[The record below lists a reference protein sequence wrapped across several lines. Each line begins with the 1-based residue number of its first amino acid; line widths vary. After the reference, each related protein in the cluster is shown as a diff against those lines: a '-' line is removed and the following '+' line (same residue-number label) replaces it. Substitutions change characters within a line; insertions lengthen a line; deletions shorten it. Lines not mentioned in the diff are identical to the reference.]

1 MIGSSGVAVDVEVGI
16 GVAAGGHSI
25 PGSGAA
31 VGGAGTSGMG
41 VTQPARQ
48 TSSRAILVSSSHKN
62 RLVRV
67 CMVRPRNNDKKGLA
81 ESFIALLQNR
91 PEYGMG

>member
-1 MIGSSGVAVDVEVGI
+1 MIGSAGVAVEVGVS
-16 GVAAGGHSI
+16 VAAGGHSI
-25 PGSGAA
+25 PGSGVG
-31 VGGAGTSGMG
+31 VGGAGTSGVGVG

>member
-1 MIGSSGVAVDVEVGI
+1 MVGVRDSTGVAGGGQASPGAGVAVG
-16 GVAAGGHSI
+16 GV
-25 PGSGAA
+25 
-31 VGGAGTSGMG
+31 GTSGVGVG

-81 ESFIALLQNR
+81 EPFIALLQNR